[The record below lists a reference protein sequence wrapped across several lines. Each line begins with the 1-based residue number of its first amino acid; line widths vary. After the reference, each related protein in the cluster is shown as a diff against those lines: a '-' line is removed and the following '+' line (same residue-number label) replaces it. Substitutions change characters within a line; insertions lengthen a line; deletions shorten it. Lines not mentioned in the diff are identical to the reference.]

1 MARRALA
8 VAALWSSLV
17 LSACQEPVAPLP
29 APPTPAPPVAA
40 AAKSSATTAAAGH
53 TTLIKGRVRA
63 DLPEARFTVYAAG
76 APGDTSV
83 LQVRAIEIRYGDA
96 VAPAQRIDGLATDT
110 PWSVSAPG
118 LALLDMNFDGYQDL
132 RLIESRP
139 AGPNLPY
146 LNWLYDPD
154 HQRFVESPAL
164 NAITAPRF
172 DASKRELHSDW
183 RDSAARYGTDVYTF
197 RAGQLVPLRRET
209 TSYTGTGVYTVQV
222 SHWIDGAWQIVQ
234 TRPGSNP

>member
-8 VAALWSSLV
+8 VAALAASLV
-17 LSACQEPVAPLP
+17 LSACQEPVVPSPAAPE
-29 APPTPAPPVAA
+29 PAPPVAP
-40 AAKSSATTAAAGH
+40 AAKSSAATAAAGY
-53 TTLIKGRVRA
+53 TTTIKGRVRV
-63 DLPEARFTVYAAG
+63 DLPEARFTVYADG
-76 APGDTSV
+76 APGDVGV
-83 LQVRAIEIRYGDA
+83 LKVRAIEVRYADA
-96 VAPAQRIDGLATDT
+96 AAPAQRIDGLATDT
-110 PWSVSAPG
+110 PWSASAPG

-132 RLIESRP
+132 RLIERRP

-183 RDSAARYGTDVYTF
+183 RDSAARYGTDSYTF
-197 RAGQLVPLRRET
+197 RAGRLVPLRRET
-209 TSYTGTGVYTVQV
+209 RTYTGTGVFTVQV
-222 SHWIDGAWQIVQ
+222 SNWTDGAWRVVQ
-234 TRPGSNP
+234 TRPGRDP